1 MVMVMVEE
9 VRQLVLWRKTCALC
23 GLLILLVL
31 LGACGSGP
39 QPTPT
44 ATTMPRP
51 SRTATA
57 LPPSPTTEP
66 THTRAAPSPTTV
78 SGTATSARRAAG
90 TATAEALANLGTET
104 PLATPT
110 TMVTA
115 EESGGTPTTNATPQ
129 RTRRGRT
136 PTATL
141 TATATT
147 PPNVSAA
154 LPATRIPLIDMG
166 DATYFGYEGGL
177 YPGGSNTM
185 PPAHAAEG
193 ARRGALIQPLDVEG
207 NPDAEGKIVLLSV
220 GLSVTTMEFC
230 VALGLHSPHDGV
242 TCRDE
247 SFVGLAR
254 KDPAVA
260 LDTVFFLNGAYGG
273 QVGTVWDEPEEPHY
287 DRISQALMP
296 PLGVSEAQVQVVWL
310 KVVNSVDGKP
320 TLPDPNADAYS
331 LMATLGNIVRALQVR
346 YPNLQQ
352 VFLTS
357 RNYSGYTNRTINP
370 EPYAYETGFAVKWLI
385 GAQIRQME
393 SGEVDPIA
401 GDLNYDATAPWLAW
415 GPYLWADGLNP
426 RSDGVFWTRAHFGN
440 DGTHPSVLGREV
452 VGGMLLDHFK
462 TSPYTRCWFLAAHPS
477 CAAEP

>member
-1 MVMVMVEE
+1 MVEE
-9 VRQLVLWRKTCALC
+9 VRRLVPRRKGRALFA
-23 GLLILLVL
+23 LLILLVL
-31 LGACGSGP
+31 LAACGSGP
-39 QPTPT
+39 QPAPT

-51 SRTATA
+51 SRTPTA
-57 LPPSPTTEP
+57 VPPSPTAEP
-66 THTRAAPSPTTV
+66 SPTRGAPSPTAV

-90 TATAEALANLGTET
+90 TATAEALANVPTEQPATASVTAATPEQSDET
-104 PLATPT
+104 PA
-110 TMVTA
+110 A
-115 EESGGTPTTNATPQ
+115 NATPQ

-136 PTATL
+136 PTATP
-141 TATATT
+141 TVTATT

-177 YPGGSNTM
+177 YPGGSNSM
-185 PPAHAAEG
+185 PAAHAAEG
-193 ARRGALIQPLDVEG
+193 ARRAALIQPLDVEG
-207 NPDAEGKIVLLSV
+207 NPDPEGQIVLLSV

-254 KDPAVA
+254 KDAAVD
-260 LDTVFFLNGAYGG
+260 LDNVFFLNGAYGG
-273 QVGTVWDEPEEPHY
+273 QAGHLWDEPAEPNY
-287 DRISQALMP
+287 DRISQELMP
-296 PLGVSEAQVQVVWL
+296 PLGISEAQVQVVWL
-310 KVVNSVDGKP
+310 KVVNSIDGKP

-331 LMATLGNIVRALQVR
+331 LMATHGNIVRALQAR

-352 VFLTS
+352 VFITS

-385 GAQIRQME
+385 EAQIRQME

-401 GDLNYDATAPWLAW
+401 GDLDYDTTAPWLAW
-415 GPYLWADGLNP
+415 GPYIWADGLNP
-426 RSDGVFWTRAHFGN
+426 RSDGVYWTRAHFGN
-440 DGTHPSVLGREV
+440 DGTHPSVLGRET
-452 VGGMLLDHFK
+452 VGAMLLDHFK
-462 TSPYTRCWFLAAHPS
+462 TSPFTRCWFLAAHPP
-477 CAAEP
+477 CAVEP